1 MEPMNPP
8 SWPERDFMPA
18 DKWKGYCQ
26 AVRDMVNQSTADS
39 DLTPAEKAH
48 VASGRLDLA
57 VSEIKER
64 LHCHWKIAAEVYR
77 KWVEARRA
85 DEESL

>member
-1 MEPMNPP
+1 MTLFTPP
-8 SWPERDFMPA
+8 PWPDRALMPS

-26 AVRDMVNQSTADS
+26 AVRDMLNQSTADS

-57 VSEIKER
+57 VTEIKER

-77 KWVEARRA
+77 KWAEARRA